1 MKTVNLLVLSLL
13 MALPLHGQSASK
25 TLDHLAREQQN
36 IRQRLENINK
46 KMDRLAR
53 KNEVEGKEHTAEL
66 IRRAKAELEK
76 REVVKRIETLDTRI
90 RASQLTVGE
99 EQAELL
105 RDLEDI
111 FAILQDRN
119 DMERIK
125 DILATYAEALAKVG
139 TLIDEQDKILAE
151 TRELVYEE
159 SALRE
164 SNRERLD
171 EILEGQKELNQ
182 RVNKSAQRTA
192 SEEAWWELAE
202 SLDRLAL
209 EQEGLLDEMSA
220 RLEKEDRDT
229 EGLAER
235 QAALQKKLDEAL
247 ERTKALDEGEAAAEQ
262 KEALAATKERLE
274 RSRSGQEEARKD
286 LEGEQLESGREKG
299 TEALEQLREASQ
311 QLAKAGKASRRERMM
326 ESRDMAGSQDF
337 LEQKMKELMRK
348 MEALESMT
356 SSEKGEETK
365 TGEEVLDEMK
375 DAEQQLSKGDPS
387 GAKTPQEKAL
397 EKLEELKEM
406 MRNSASSAPSKNL
419 SQAERQQQLQDLAQR
434 QKELEEQT
442 RDLMRRMREL
452 PDRKPVSELSDA
464 ADNMSGAS
472 AELSQGE
479 GEEAEVD
486 EEEAKKYLE
495 RAKQEMLEQENKYQN
510 IRQQEVLF
518 RVLQALEEL
527 KTEQD
532 EVNTLT
538 AQFDLERSGERSIS
552 RLQRKTLR
560 TIAQRELDVR
570 NRTDD
575 VKQKVQE
582 DEATVFSW
590 VLDRNVED
598 LDEIVESLNQR
609 DSGPIV
615 QTVQVDVSERF
626 GELIEAMK
634 MELKRRSEAPS
645 EESGGPP
652 PPGQQPQRNPL
663 IPPVAELLMIK
674 KMEENALRRINDFL
688 RLHPGLMEKGA
699 GPMEAQMLE
708 RLGRRHVN
716 ITELFGKM
724 LERAG
729 GGAGMPEAEEGQ

>member
-1 MKTVNLLVLSLL
+1 MKTVNAAILSLL
-13 MALPLHGQSASK
+13 MTFPLLGQSTSK
-25 TLDHLAREQQN
+25 RLDRIAREQQN

-53 KNEVEGKEHTAEL
+53 KNDVEGKEHTADL
-66 IRRAKAELEK
+66 IRRARAELEK
-76 REVVKRIETLDTRI
+76 REVVKRIESLDARI

-111 FAILQDRN
+111 FAILQDRT

-125 DILATYAEALAKVG
+125 DILATYAESLERVGAL
-139 TLIDEQDKILAE
+139 LHEQDEILTE
-151 TRELVYEE
+151 TRELIYEE

-182 RVNKSAQRTA
+182 RVDESAQRTA

-220 RLEKEDRDT
+220 RLESGERNA
-229 EGLAER
+229 EGLSER
-235 QAALQKKLDEAL
+235 QAALEEKLDQAL
-247 ERTKALDEGEAAAEQ
+247 EQARTLSGEEKAPKQ
-262 KEALAATKERLE
+262 KEALAAARESLE
-274 RSRSGQEEARKD
+274 RSKAGQEEARRNLD
-286 LEGEQLESGREKG
+286 GERLESGREQAA
-299 TEALEQLREASQ
+299 EALEQLHDASQ
-311 QLAKAGKASRRERMM
+311 ELAKAGKASRRERLM

-337 LEQKMKELMRK
+337 LEQKMEELVRK
-348 MEALESMT
+348 MEALDSMT
-356 SSEKGEETK
+356 SGEKGEESK
-365 TGEEVLDEMK
+365 KGEEILEEMK
-375 DAEQQLSKGDPS
+375 EAEQQLSDGDPS
-387 GAKTPQEKAL
+387 GAEPPQEKAL
-397 EKLEELKEM
+397 EKLEQLREM
-406 MRNSASSAPSKNL
+406 MRNAESSQPSKNL
-419 SQAERQQQLQDLAQR
+419 SQPERQQKLKDLAQR

-452 PDRKPVSELSDA
+452 PDKKPVSELSNA

-472 AELSQGE
+472 SELSQGE

-495 RAKQEMLEQENKYQN
+495 RAQQEMVQQENKYQN

-538 AQFDLERSGERSIS
+538 AQFDAERGQAGRIT

-560 TIAQRELDVR
+560 NIAQRELDVR

-590 VLDRNVED
+590 VLERNVED

-609 DSGPIV
+609 DSGPLV

-626 GELIEAMK
+626 SELIEAMK

-645 EESGGPP
+645 EESGG
-652 PPGQQPQRNPL
+652 QQPQGNPPQRNPL

-674 KMEENALRRINDFL
+674 KMEENALRRINDFM

-708 RLGRRHVN
+708 RLGRRHVA

-729 GGAGMPEAEEGQ
+729 GDAAAPETEEGR